1 MTSANVIDMN
11 AHQASLCQRADEVKG
26 WAIRLKLALRNEA
39 NLPLPERETDNL
51 IRALAEF
58 TAAAESYPR

>member
-1 MTSANVIDMN
+1 MTATVIDLT
-11 AHQASLCQRADEVKG
+11 AHQASLCQRADELKG
-26 WAIRLKLALRNEA
+26 WAIRLKLALRNEV

-58 TAAAESYPR
+58 TAAAEGYPR